1 MYVFF
6 LNHISFFVPK
16 LTDTFLNNHW
26 SWAAGKIPQNTPEL
40 TSSPG
45 CLNKKS
51 HYYSM
56 YAIASS
62 RGITIRL
69 NSIMQKKLWRLVF
82 RRLVQKFRR
91 PKRRSRCW
99 SMILNWSKAS
109 TAIWIWLKEQC
120 HQKFF
125 FWLLALA
132 NWWDNGKLFLLIR
145 KWNVSLF
152 CS

>member
-69 NSIMQKKLWRLVF
+69 NSIMQKKKLWRLVF
-82 RRLVQKFRR
+82 RCLVQKFRR
-91 PKRRSRCW
+91 PKWRSRCW

-109 TAIWIWLKEQC
+109 SHLDLTKGAMSSEVFLAFSLGQLVRQWKTISID
-120 HQKFF
+120 QKV
-125 FWLLALA
+125 
-132 NWWDNGKLFLLIR
+132 K
-145 KWNVSLF
+145 
-152 CS
+152 C

>member
-125 FWLLALA
+125 WLLALA